1 MLEAV
6 FLSNLRAMR
15 ETMLGG
21 APLLYW
27 LVFHVAVVALLAC
40 DLFFLN
46 RREGRARNR
55 GNAGFTLLLA
65 LLAGTMVCWLART
78 QGREAGLE
86 FASGYLIELFLSID
100 NLFVFFLIFRSLG
113 IAAAEQ
119 RKALLAG
126 AAGAILL
133 RGAFIVAGISLFA
146 RFAWV
151 QYLFGA
157 LLLAAAARL
166 GKGRKLSA
174 PPGMRVVR
182 IAQRFGGGSTAALVS
197 AVIAVELADI
207 VFALDS
213 VPAVLAVSH
222 RPFVVYTSNIC
233 AILGLRSL
241 YFLLA
246 AALERLRFL
255 HFSLAAILGFVGVK
269 MLLERL
275 APIPV
280 GASLGVII
288 ALAAA
293 GAGASLLLP
302 ARASSPPGPGAP

>member
-1 MLEAV
+1 MFEAV

-27 LVFHVAVVALLAC
+27 LVFHLAVATLLAW
-40 DLFFLN
+40 DLLILN
-46 RREGRARNR
+46 RRDGRDRRRA
-55 GNAGFTLLLA
+55 NAVFTLVLVFLACALA
-65 LLAGTMVCWLART
+65 LWVART
-78 QGREAGLE
+78 QGRQAGLE
-86 FASGYLIELFLSID
+86 FVSGYLIEIFLSID

-113 IAAAEQ
+113 IGPAEQ

-133 RGAFIVAGISLFA
+133 RGAFVAAGLALFA

-151 QYLFGA
+151 QYVFGV
-157 LLLAAAARL
+157 LLLAAAVRL
-166 GKGRKLSA
+166 AKGRRPSA
-174 PPGMRVVR
+174 LPGTGVVR
-182 IAQRFGGGSTAALVS
+182 IVQRFGGGSAAALFS

-233 AILGLRSL
+233 AVLGLRSL

-246 AALERLRFL
+246 AALERLRYL

-269 MLLERL
+269 MLLERR

-280 GASLGVII
+280 AVSLGVLV
-288 ALAAA
+288 ALAAIA
-293 GAGASLLLP
+293 ALASLLP
-302 ARASSPPGPGAP
+302 PSRASSAPRPKAP